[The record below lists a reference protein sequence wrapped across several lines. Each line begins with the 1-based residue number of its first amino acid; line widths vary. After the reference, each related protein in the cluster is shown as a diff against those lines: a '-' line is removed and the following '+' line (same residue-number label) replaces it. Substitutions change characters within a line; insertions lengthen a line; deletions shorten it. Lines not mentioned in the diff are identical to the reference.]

1 MEETITILR
10 VGTDEAVRNIADLR
24 NNIKALKEGFKDAQG
39 EMHKGINELEI
50 GTQEYQDALEE
61 LKINQNALKDAMYA
75 TSSSMEDVAK
85 AATGASD
92 SYNSLVHRMAALK
105 EEFRATGDA
114 ARREDLGKQIKAIN
128 DQLKD
133 MDALQGNFQRNVG
146 NYANSIKD
154 AFGDMSKN
162 VDVFKKSLGAVG
174 GGLNGLKDG
183 MEGISKS
190 PFVATFGLLVSL
202 AFKLADELKDNETAM
217 ASIKGL
223 MNSLKPV
230 MDFFAGII
238 EDLAQYL
245 ADIIGKVSQ
254 FLGSSGL
261 MDKIIKGVMGVGNSI
276 LKFIIAPFKGIIAA
290 IKVFKEQ
297 GVKGLGDAARAFGQ
311 EMKSGVSFK
320 ENFQAGQQVAEAII
334 EGAKSKKKKSKD
346 AGKSVAKDVKDGFLE
361 EIEKIG
367 EEIDKETE
375 KLFADVEKQIEE
387 ENKRAVKKAED
398 TLKTIDKNASHRKE
412 LNSILVDDE
421 KKRAEQEYA
430 IMEEANKKKLGLLK
444 QYMSDA
450 LDRND
455 FDAYLAFDQE
465 RADLEVEIETNA
477 IREKER
483 LRKQDLKDAEKTA
496 KAQKDLLKGVAS
508 ATSSI
513 LGSIADMYESDSEES
528 EKNANKV
535 KNLRIAAA
543 TIDTI
548 SGAIGAYMQAV
559 ETIPPPYGIIT
570 GAVQAAVVTAAG
582 IANIAKMKSTKVSTS
597 AGNTSVSTPGV
608 ASAPTLTTNVSNV
621 RSVTSASE
629 EERLNQMARD
639 QRVYIL
645 ADDIQASQNQ
655 IKTQVAESSF

>member
-1 MEETITILR
+1 MAEETITILR
-10 VGTDEAVRNIADLR
+10 VGTEEAVKNISDLR
-24 NNIKALKEGFKDAQG
+24 ANIKALKEGFEDAQG
-39 EMHKGINELEI
+39 NMHKGLNDLEI
-50 GTQEYQDALEE
+50 GTQEYKDTLEE
-61 LKINQNALKDAMYA
+61 LKVNQNALKDAMYA

-85 AATGASD
+85 SATGVSD

-105 EEFRATGDA
+105 EEFRSTEDA
-114 ARREDLGKQIKAIN
+114 ARRADLGGQIKAIN

-202 AFKLADELKDNETAM
+202 ALKLADELKDNETAM
-217 ASIKGL
+217 QAVKKAMSAL
-223 MNSLKPV
+223 QPV
-230 MDFFAGII
+230 MDFFSGII
-238 EDLAQYL
+238 EKLASYL
-245 ADIIGKVSQ
+245 ADIIGKVGEFVSNN
-254 FLGSSGL
+254 GL
-261 MDKIIKGVMGVGNSI
+261 INKIIQGVMGVGNAI
-276 LKFIIAPFKGIIAA
+276 LQFVIAPFKGVIAA

-297 GVKGLGDAARAFGQ
+297 GVKGIGDAAKAFGQ

-320 ENFQAGQQVAEAII
+320 QNFQAGQAVAETFIA
-334 EGAKSKKKKSKD
+334 GAKSKKKEVKS
-346 AGKSVAKDVKDGFLE
+346 AGKELGKEAADGLLDGIEEQIDKDIEAAFA
-361 EIEKIG
+361 EIEK
-367 EEIDKETE
+367 K
-375 KLFADVEKQIEE
+375 IEE
-387 ENKRAVKKAED
+387 ANKAAVKKAEER
-398 TLKTIDKNASHRKE
+398 LKSLDKAYDHQLE
-412 LNSILVDDE
+412 LNSILVE
-421 KKRAEQEYA
+421 NERERAEKEYQIQA
-430 IMEEANKKKLGLLK
+430 EGNQKKLSLLE
-444 QYMSDA
+444 QFMQDA
-450 LDRND
+450 LGRND
-455 FDAYLAFDQE
+455 LDAYLAFDQQ
-465 RADLEVEIETNA
+465 RADLSVEIETNA

-483 LRKQDLKDAEKTA
+483 LRKQDLKDAEKNA

-513 LGSIADMYESDSEES
+513 LGSIADLYEDDEKNS

-548 SGAIGAYMQAV
+548 SGAIGAFMQASQ
-559 ETIPPPYGIIT
+559 TIPPPYGQIV
-570 GAVQAAVVTAAG
+570 GAAAAAAVTASG
-582 IANIAKMKSTKVSTS
+582 IEQIAKLKSTKVSGS
-597 AGNTSVSTPGV
+597 AASDTPSTPAV
-608 ASAPTLTTNVSNV
+608 ASAPTLTTEVSNV

-629 EERLNQMARD
+629 EDRLNQMASD

-645 ADDIQASQNQ
+645 ASDIEASQKQ
-655 IKTQVAESSF
+655 IKTQVSESSF